1 MCISELLKEKLCF
14 LSENEHSELGRKRQC
29 IPLCPAA
36 SGLRRNRCLR
46 LCECPFIAP
55 QNALSRGLNQKGDVV
70 GGEAASQR
78 KRDEEKAGRSRAGHI
93 RAVEEM
99 RARSRGA
106 TGLLGGEKQRDAL
119 ACASRRDTARGWG
132 GTGGTL
138 SSSVGPRTYLV
149 SDISET
155 DDILRRASFPAAC
168 PRHADGRPQNQ
179 HPAAL
184 TE

>member
-46 LCECPFIAP
+46 LCKCPFLPP
-55 QNALSRGLNQKGDVV
+55 QNPLSRGLNQKGDLV
-70 GGEAASQR
+70 GGGAASQR

-99 RARSRGA
+99 RVGSRGA

-119 ACASRRDTARGWG
+119 ACASRRTRHGAGAGQVALSPSQWVPARIWSQRSLKQM
-132 GTGGTL
+132 T
-138 SSSVGPRTYLV
+138 S
-149 SDISET
+149 
-155 DDILRRASFPAAC
+155 
-168 PRHADGRPQNQ
+168 
-179 HPAAL
+179 
-184 TE
+184 